1 MRRAALYAAALSLL
15 IAMSSEATARA
26 HGFGERYDL
35 PLPLGLYVGGAGAAV
50 ALSFAALAA
59 FSRGGGGAADY
70 PRFNLLRTPLR
81 VLASPW
87 ALSVVK
93 AFGVGMLALYV
104 WAGLF
109 GTETSTENLAPA
121 LTWVGFWVGLA
132 YFSAFVG
139 NLWTLLNPWRSLF
152 GWADALSRRALGRP
166 LSLARPYPAGLG
178 AWPAVALFAV
188 FAWVEI
194 VDPQSAIPSR
204 LAVLALAYTA
214 ITFGGM
220 FWFGRDAWLR
230 HGEVFS
236 IVFGFMA
243 RFSPTETRI
252 GDAVDDYPAYVAAPP
267 QEREWSLRWWGSGL
281 LSVERPSASVAA
293 LLIFVL
299 ASVSFDGLTETP
311 AWVRFATQGQGFFG
325 LFASNSFI
333 AAETFGLLLTPL
345 VFAWAYY
352 GVARAMARLGGG
364 GASPGDLALAFAYS
378 LVPIALAYHVAH
390 FLSFLLIQGQ
400 LLIPLASDPL
410 GQGWN
415 LLGTADYRV
424 DIGVINAQAAW
435 AISVAAI
442 VIGHAAAVF
451 AAHVYALRAFPTRR
465 QALRSQYPML
475 ALMVGYTMVSLW
487 IVAQPITEG

>member
-1 MRRAALYAAALSLL
+1 MRRAAFYAAAVSLL
-15 IAMSSEATARA
+15 IAMSGGAVARA

-50 ALSFAALAA
+50 ALSFAAIVG
-59 FSRGGGGAADY
+59 FSRGGEGAARY
-70 PRFNLLRTPLR
+70 PRLNLLRTPLR
-81 VLASPW
+81 VFASPW
-87 ALSVVK
+87 AVGVVK

-109 GTETSTENLAPA
+109 GTERSTENVAPV

-132 YFSAFVG
+132 YVSAFIG

-166 LSLARPYPAGLG
+166 LGLGRPYPAGLG
-178 AWPAVALFAV
+178 AWPAVALFVV

-214 ITFGGM
+214 ITFAGM
-220 FWFGRDAWLR
+220 FWFGRDEWLR
-230 HGEVFS
+230 RGEAFS

-243 RFSPTETRI
+243 RFSPTEARA
-252 GDAVDDYPAYVAAPP
+252 GDAVDDYAAYAAAPP
-267 QEREWSLRWWGSGL
+267 GEREWNLRWWGSGL
-281 LSVERPSASVAA
+281 LSVERPSASEAA
-293 LLIFVL
+293 LLLFVL
-299 ASVSFDGLTETP
+299 ASVSFDGITETP
-311 AWVRFATQGQGFFG
+311 AWVRYATWGQDVFG
-325 LFASNSFI
+325 LFASNPFV
-333 AAETFGLLLTPL
+333 AAETFGLLMTPL

-364 GASPGDLALAFAYS
+364 GATPGDLALAFVYS

-410 GQGWN
+410 GQGWD
-415 LLGTADYRV
+415 LFGTADYRV

-435 AISVAAI
+435 AASVAAI
-442 VIGHAAAVF
+442 VVGHAAAVF

-465 QALRSQYPML
+465 QAVRSQYPML